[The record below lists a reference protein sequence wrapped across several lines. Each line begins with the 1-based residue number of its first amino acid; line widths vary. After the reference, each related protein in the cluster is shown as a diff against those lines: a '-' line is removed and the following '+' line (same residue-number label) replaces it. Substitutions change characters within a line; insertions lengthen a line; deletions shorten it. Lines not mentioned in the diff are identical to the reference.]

1 MLMSIKGR
9 VKRNLSVKPVAQVLR
24 IIRVPKENIAP
35 RGATKGE
42 TAMNNKDFYTM
53 LMLYKTSMNQAKTMF
68 EKGFISADDYSEINT
83 ILADKYGLSSCSI
96 FLENELINTEHGGN
110 IASKEVLTD
119 NESNKNQ
126 SFSEP

>member
-1 MLMSIKGR
+1 
-9 VKRNLSVKPVAQVLR
+9 
-24 IIRVPKENIAP
+24 
-35 RGATKGE
+35 
-42 TAMNNKDFYTM
+42 MNNKEFYTALMKYKASIKQATM
-53 LMLYKTSMNQAKTMF
+53 LL

-110 IASKEVLTD
+110 IASKEVLTG